1 MGQKMKNAPVYFA
14 IAQARFNPI
23 LALDSY
29 APAIQDSL
37 RRHGFPDAQQ
47 STLNTFNLTLT
58 SQAGGAQGEVPIS
71 RVTRYNLLNAQK
83 TAGFILDQGA
93 LSYQTADYDVFET
106 FSDTFLEAL
115 EIVHKAVEL
124 SYTDR
129 IGFRYLDAVF
139 PKSDESLPKY
149 LNECVLGLYGKS
161 DGQLVHSFNES
172 VFKMH
177 DVNVTSR
184 TVIQDGPL
192 GFPPDLQPHPLV
204 VSARFQSLK
213 GMHAVL
219 DFDGCVERRETF
231 KIDVIRNRLSMIHD
245 EIAVAFKATVTGH
258 AMEVWA

>member
-1 MGQKMKNAPVYFA
+1 MGRKLNNAPVYFA
-14 IAQARFNPI
+14 IVQARFNPI

-37 RRHGFPDAQQ
+37 RRQFPDAQKG
-47 STLNTFNLTLT
+47 TLNTFNIALNPALDGGQ
-58 SQAGGAQGEVPIS
+58 SQVPVS
-71 RVTRYNLLNAQK
+71 RVTRYTFLNAGR
-83 TAGFILDQGA
+83 TAGFILDQGT
-93 LSYQTADYDVFET
+93 LSYQTTDYDVFET
-106 FSDTFLEAL
+106 FSDTFLDVL

-149 LNECVLGLYGKS
+149 LNECVLGLYEKS
-161 DGQLVHSFNES
+161 GGRIVHSFNET

-192 GFPPDLQPHPLV
+192 GFPPDLQPRSLAVP
-204 VSARFQSLK
+204 ARFQSLK
-213 GMHAVL
+213 GVHAVL
-219 DFDGCVERRETF
+219 DFDGSVERRETF
-231 KIDVIRNRLSMIHD
+231 EIDVIRNRVSVIHD
-245 EIAVAFKATVTGH
+245 DIAVAFKATVTKH
-258 AMEVWA
+258 ALKVWA